1 MTNSSRQTPWW
12 LKPATHAPTP
22 ARLLGARLGTAQP
35 RLIWSTGSRLWTEA
49 NKEGQRLPLIFSATE
64 ADSGLIYPAYVEEI
78 TVTDD
83 GTACVHSELRPID
96 PPRPLSSLRLKS
108 TGRPL
113 SDSYIRPYA
122 ICKTPDFLD

>member
-1 MTNSSRQTPWW
+1 MSNRALYSIYTMKHSAKLREEAANN
-12 LKPATHAPTP
+12 
-22 ARLLGARLGTAQP
+22 ARGRLVEKKSWT
-35 RLIWSTGSRLWTEA
+35 TGNQLWTEA
-49 NKEGQRLPLIFSATE
+49 NKEGQRLPLIFSAAE
-64 ADSGLIYPAYVEEI
+64 ADSGLIYWAYVDDI

-83 GTACVHSELRPID
+83 GTACVYSELRPIT

-122 ICKTPDFLD
+122 ICETPDFLD